1 MSTDTRQ
8 ISSELPLEEM
18 ERAEQKKLL
27 VLLSRRITETLTRL
41 LPPPAYRHARRDSE
55 RPEHVSVGRSV
66 SCGLAWGIVA
76 EVVLPRDADHAEVRV
91 TGVSPLRTAF
101 AFGCPLLGAIVAV
114 VLGLRRWGSEMHEFA
129 FTALLVGGGI
139 AGALARFFVDR
150 RMHEF
155 LTPAPLAE
163 SADSSRGSTRRS
175 LPLVEAALDSTSRE
189 PTEVREVRSAWR
201 RPPRASPAAG
211 QGGSSLAEA
220 PLPRRPHPPEADR
233 PPGIARRVG
242 PDGDSRT
249 YHDIVIW

>member
-1 MSTDTRQ
+1 MGTDTRQ
-8 ISSELPLEEM
+8 VFSELPLGEM
-18 ERAEQKKLL
+18 EPAEQKKLL

-114 VLGLRRWGSEMHEFA
+114 VLGLRRWGSEMHEFV

-139 AGALARFFVDR
+139 AGAVARFFVDSL
-150 RMHEF
+150 MQEF
-155 LTPAPLAE
+155 LTPARLAE
-163 SADSSRGSTRRS
+163 KRRQ
-175 LPLVEAALDSTSRE
+175 LERIHAALVPLVEAALDSTSR
-189 PTEVREVRSAWR
+189 
-201 RPPRASPAAG
+201 RAD
-211 QGGSSLAEA
+211 GGS
-220 PLPRRPHPPEADR
+220 
-233 PPGIARRVG
+233 
-242 PDGDSRT
+242 
-249 YHDIVIW
+249 